1 MYNTPAT
8 IISVLMQTNSNAIV
22 KVVED
27 LFAWKED
34 AYNVDVTGVVYCKL
48 SSVLEIA
55 ELFDELIKFC
65 QPIPITTLCWKQ
77 TYQHFNQRETLR
89 VEIENMYGSTV
100 HGISFITPD
109 EELSYSILNDHKLWT
124 CLLIAELY
132 KREINILD
140 KTICC
145 IRVKDGA
152 PLPVSPYADG
162 SDNDLIRII

>member
-34 AYNVDVTGVVYCKL
+34 AYKVDVTGVVYCKL
-48 SSVLEIA
+48 SSVLEIV
-55 ELFDELIKFC
+55 ELFNELIKYC
-65 QPIPITTLCWKQ
+65 QPIPVTTLCWTQ
-77 TYQHFNQRETLR
+77 TYQHFNQRKVLK
-89 VEIENMYGSTV
+89 VEVENMYGSTM
-100 HGISFITPD
+100 HGVSFFTPD
-109 EELSYSILNDHKLWT
+109 DDLSYSVLNDHKLWT

-132 KREINILD
+132 KKEINILD
-140 KTICC
+140 KTI
-145 IRVKDGA
+145 RSVHLKDGA

-162 SDNDLIRII
+162 PENDLIWII

>member
-34 AYNVDVTGVVYCKL
+34 AYKVDVTGVVYCDL

-65 QPIPITTLCWKQ
+65 QPIPVTTLCWTQ
-77 TYQHFNQRETLR
+77 TYQHFNQREVLY
-89 VEIENMYGSTV
+89 VEIENMYGNTV
-100 HGISFITPD
+100 HGVSFVTQN
-109 EELSYSILNDHKLWT
+109 EELSYSILNDHKLWM

-132 KREINILD
+132 KKEINILN
-140 KTICC
+140 KTIRS
-145 IRVKDGA
+145 IRVKNGA
-152 PLPVSPYADG
+152 LLPVSPYAD
-162 SDNDLIRII
+162 SSENDLIWII

>member
-27 LFAWKED
+27 LFAWKNK
-34 AYNVDVTGVVYCKL
+34 AYIVDFSGVVYCEL

-65 QPIPITTLCWKQ
+65 QPIPVTTLCWKQ
-77 TYQHFNQRETLR
+77 TYQHFNQREVLY
-89 VEIENMYGSTV
+89 VEIENMYGSTT
-100 HGISFITPD
+100 HGVSFVTQN
-109 EELSYSILNDHKLWT
+109 EELSYSVLNDHKLWT

-132 KREINILD
+132 KKEINILN
-140 KTICC
+140 KTIRS
-145 IRVKDGA
+145 ISVKDGA
-152 PLPVSPYADG
+152 PLPVSPYAD
-162 SDNDLIRII
+162 SSENDLIRII